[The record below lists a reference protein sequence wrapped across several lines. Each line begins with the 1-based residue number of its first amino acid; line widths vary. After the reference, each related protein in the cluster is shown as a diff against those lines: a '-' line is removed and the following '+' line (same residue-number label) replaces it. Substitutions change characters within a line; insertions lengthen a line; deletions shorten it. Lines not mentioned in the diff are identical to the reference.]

1 MSDRV
6 FSIGDKEFQLSKI
19 NAFKQFHIV
28 RRVAPILADLLPAM
42 KSVQKVS
49 DSKAL
54 TEDQKLDQFA
64 EIAAPLM
71 NGLSK
76 LSDADSELVLYGL
89 LNAVEVKQTSGNWAR
104 VASGSSLMIQDMEL
118 PMLLQIAGRAF
129 MYNLAG
135 FFAGLPKSS

>member
-6 FSIGDKEFQLSKI
+6 FTIGDKEFQLSKI
-19 NAFKQFHIV
+19 SAFKQFHIV

-42 KSVQKVS
+42 KTVQKVS
-49 DSKAL
+49 ESKEL

-64 EIAAPLM
+64 EIATPLM

-89 LNAVEVKQTSGNWAR
+89 LNAVEIKQSTGNWAF
-104 VASGSSLMIQDMEL
+104 VAKGSMLMMQDLEL
-118 PMLLQIAGRAF
+118 PLLLQIAGRAF

-135 FFAGLPKSS
+135 FFAGLPKKS